1 MANNRTKY
9 IAMRV
14 TDDEY
19 QQLLER
25 KTKPRLAEW
34 IREVA
39 LEQKTKRAVKPAD
52 PNLLFLLNRIGA
64 NINQIAKQ
72 CNTLKGSIDLVN
84 VAIRLKEVEDKLDE
98 IINHDC

>member
-1 MANNRTKY
+1 MKKLRTKRIE
-9 IAMRV
+9 IAV

-34 IREVA
+34 LREVA
-39 LEQKTKRAVKPAD
+39 LEQKSKRAVKPAD
-52 PNLLFLLNRIGA
+52 PNLLFLLNRIGT

-72 CNTLKGSIDLVN
+72 CNTLKGNVDLVN
-84 VAIRLKEVEDKLDE
+84 VAIRLKKIEDKLDE

>member
-1 MANNRTKY
+1 MKKLRTKRIE
-9 IAMRV
+9 IAV
-14 TDDEY
+14 TEDEY

-34 IREVA
+34 MREVA
-39 LEQKTKRAVKPAD
+39 LEQKSKRTVKPTD
-52 PNLLFLLNRIGA
+52 PNLLFLLNRIGT

-72 CNTLKGSIDLVN
+72 CNTLKGSVDLVN
-84 VAIRLKEVEDKLDE
+84 VAIRLKEIEDKLDE